1 MYWECLGRIVL
12 VTNRAVGSVAEV
24 VAVYGQLQHVE
35 RVVPVVEMA
44 RPADGSSSNLK
55 VHAFR
60 CILGVSPLQHSHR
73 RARVAWR
80 SELTP
85 AQLCAEFREVQQV
98 DPLTRPGTGGIRHTD

>member
-1 MYWECLGRIVL
+1 MYGECLGRMVL

-24 VAVYGQLQHVE
+24 VAVYGQLLHVE

-55 VHAFR
+55 VHAFC
-60 CILGVSPLQHSHR
+60 CILGVSLLQHPHR
-73 RARVAWR
+73 RARVAWG

-85 AQLCAEFREVQQV
+85 AQMRAGLREVRHV
-98 DPLTRPGTGGIRHTD
+98 DLLARPGTGGIRHTD